1 MIFYILTIFI
11 LIYEHL
17 FLFNLNTA
25 KYIFNYFIIYYFY
38 IIFCFIN
45 IINIYNGL
53 FNSLQI
59 MKNEQEINN
68 QKEIL
73 KSLDIEL
80 DKFDKKVDELI
91 KTKDLEDSIRKC
103 SPKKR
108 AEVYWT
114 AAFGIYT
121 NKYLELLL
129 NEKDPE
135 LHPIKKEIQRLN
147 DFRKKLVNA
156 DKPEENN
163 EEIKKNQINQKK
175 KKANIYR
182 TIKQLNEH
190 NFSNNI

>member
-1 MIFYILTIFI
+1 
-11 LIYEHL
+11 
-17 FLFNLNTA
+17 
-25 KYIFNYFIIYYFY
+25 
-38 IIFCFIN
+38 
-45 IINIYNGL
+45 
-53 FNSLQI
+53 

-68 QKEIL
+68 QMEIL
-73 KSLDIEL
+73 KSLDKEL

-103 SPKKR
+103 PPKKR

-135 LHPIKKEIQRLN
+135 LHPIKKEIKRLN
-147 DFRKKLVNA
+147 DFRKKLINA
-156 DKPEENN
+156 DKTEENIEDTN
-163 EEIKKNQINQKK
+163 KNKSNQKK
-175 KKANIYR
+175 KKEKIYKK
-182 TIKQLNEH
+182 IKQLNEN

>member
-25 KYIFNYFIIYYFY
+25 KYILNYFIIYYFY

-45 IINIYNGL
+45 IINIYNVL

-135 LHPIKKEIQRLN
+135 LHPIKKEIKRLN
-147 DFRKKLVNA
+147 DFRKKLINA
-156 DKPEENN
+156 DKTEENN
-163 EEIKKNQINQKK
+163 EETNNNKFNQKK
-175 KKANIYR
+175 KKENIYKK
-182 TIKQLNEH
+182 IKQLNEN

>member
-1 MIFYILTIFI
+1 
-11 LIYEHL
+11 
-17 FLFNLNTA
+17 
-25 KYIFNYFIIYYFY
+25 
-38 IIFCFIN
+38 
-45 IINIYNGL
+45 
-53 FNSLQI
+53 

-135 LHPIKKEIQRLN
+135 LHPIKKEIKRLN

-163 EEIKKNQINQKK
+163 EEIKKNQINPKK
-175 KKANIYR
+175 KKAKN
-182 TIKQLNEH
+182 
-190 NFSNNI
+190 